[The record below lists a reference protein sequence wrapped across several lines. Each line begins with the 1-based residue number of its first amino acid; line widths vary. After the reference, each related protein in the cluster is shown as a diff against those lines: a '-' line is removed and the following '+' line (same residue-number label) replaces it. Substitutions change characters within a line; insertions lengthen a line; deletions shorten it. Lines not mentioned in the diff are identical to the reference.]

1 VTCEEAKAKFAA
13 TWRAS
18 LRRDP
23 LGRCL
28 KQVSVSRPTD
38 VQDAPSAFA
47 NCGHCV
53 AYVQGRYVPI
63 LLQNDFA
70 HLGAQDR
77 FNIRRQCAMLIQKS
91 MRLDSIV
98 SNFYSTVSPRRLLQ
112 QNRH

>member
-1 VTCEEAKAKFAA
+1 MAG
-13 TWRAS
+13 S
-18 LRRDP
+18 PRD
-23 LGRCL
+23 
-28 KQVSVSRPTD
+28 
-38 VQDAPSAFA
+38 
-47 NCGHCV
+47 V
-53 AYVQGRYVPI
+53 AEVPI

-112 QNRH
+112 QNRHFCDIKR

>member
-1 VTCEEAKAKFAA
+1 
-13 TWRAS
+13 
-18 LRRDP
+18 LP
-23 LGRCL
+23 
-28 KQVSVSRPTD
+28 P
-38 VQDAPSAFA
+38 
-47 NCGHCV
+47 NV
-53 AYVQGRYVPI
+53 AEVPI

-112 QNRH
+112 QNLPDSDIAVSLSDHLFDRSACAPQPRAARLL